1 MKSRRMTNVAVLCV
15 CVYVLE
21 YYVKVV
27 NEFGFGSCVCLGSV
41 VYMRI
46 FVSEVPYQKET
57 KRYTQKIN
65 GLFHWSLYEE
75 KIVCANLHV
84 QRNTDHFNKNNAL
97 LLLLYIHYDDPL

>member
-27 NEFGFGSCVCLGSV
+27 NEFSFGSCVCLGSV

-57 KRYTQKIN
+57 KTNTQKIN
-65 GLFHWSLYEE
+65 GLLHWSLYKE
-75 KIVCANLHV
+75 KFVCANLHV
-84 QRNTDHFNKNNAL
+84 QRHTDTFNNNNAL
-97 LLLLYIHYDDPL
+97 SLYTF